1 MQAALDSGE
10 INAYRYQSYL
20 KLKKET
26 QYHDLTYVEKRK
38 KDKNFGRL
46 IKEVMKHKRQHHR

>member
-1 MQAALDSGE
+1 M
-10 INAYRYQSYL
+10 

-26 QYHDLTYVEKRK
+26 DYHDLSYLEKRK